1 MAVTVTHAT
10 PADGTFSAAGAIAWD
25 EAHTVTGAQES
36 DADLTAIAGLSPSND
51 DVIQRKAGAWTNR
64 TQAQLLTDLVAAG
77 AASASSTTTLTNKSL
92 DLASNTVTGTTAQF
106 NTALSDGN
114 FATLAGSETLTN
126 KTLTAP
132 VISTISNTGTV
143 TLFTATDTVVGKAT
157 TDTLTNKTISGASNT
172 LTVRLAN
179 DVTGNLPVT
188 NQNSGTDASSSTFW
202 RGDGTWATPAGSG
215 DVTLNGVQT
224 LTNKTIALG
233 SNTVS
238 GTLAEFNTA
247 VTDANFASLAGSET
261 LTNKTLTAPVISTI
275 SNTGTVTLFTATD
288 TVVGK
293 ATTDTLTNKSIA
305 LGTNTVTGTIAQ
317 FNTAVTDADFA
328 TLAGSE
334 TLTNKTLTAPVI
346 ASIVNTG
353 TLSLPTSTDTLVGR
367 ATTDTL
373 TNKTLNFA
381 NNSVTMTLAQLNTAI
396 SDADITQLS
405 APSDANYFAQRTSG
419 NDGDEYARDVY
430 RVHTPRASADGTIRL
445 GTFPS
450 NRGGVVVKAN
460 AWKSTGTCTLALK
473 INTTAITGLSALS
486 VTTTEGSDTS
496 ASAANVVAAGDEIN
510 ATISSDSGGGT
521 IYIEIEY
528 YKARTA

>member
-1 MAVTVTHAT
+1 MAITVTHAT
-10 PADGTFSAAGAIAWD
+10 PADGTFSVAGATAWD
-25 EAHTVTGAQES
+25 EAHTVSGS
-36 DADLTAIAGLSPSND
+36 I
-51 DVIQRKAGAWTNR
+51 
-64 TQAQLLTDLVAAG
+64 
-77 AASASSTTTLTNKSL
+77 
-92 DLASNTVTGTTAQF
+92 DLASTTVTGTTAQF
-106 NTALSDGN
+106 NTALSDNN

>member
-1 MAVTVTHAT
+1 MAITVTHAT
-10 PADGTFSAAGAIAWD
+10 PADGTFSVAGATAWD
-25 EAHTVTGAQES
+25 EAHTVSGS
-36 DADLTAIAGLSPSND
+36 I
-51 DVIQRKAGAWTNR
+51 
-64 TQAQLLTDLVAAG
+64 
-77 AASASSTTTLTNKSL
+77 
-92 DLASNTVTGTTAQF
+92 DLASTTVTGTTAQF
-106 NTALSDGN
+106 NTALSDNN

-288 TVVGK
+288 TVVGQ

>member
-1 MAVTVTHAT
+1 MAITVTHAT
-10 PADGTFSAAGAIAWD
+10 PADGTFSVAGATAWD
-25 EAHTVTGAQES
+25 EAHTVSGS
-36 DADLTAIAGLSPSND
+36 I
-51 DVIQRKAGAWTNR
+51 
-64 TQAQLLTDLVAAG
+64 
-77 AASASSTTTLTNKSL
+77 
-92 DLASNTVTGTTAQF
+92 DLASTTVTGTTAQF
-106 NTALSDGN
+106 NTALSDNN

-157 TDTLTNKTISGASNT
+157 TDTLTNKTIAGASNT

-188 NQNSGTDASSSTFW
+188 NLNSGTSASSSTFW
-202 RGDGTWATPAGSG
+202 RGDGTWSTPAGSG

-261 LTNKTLTAPVISTI
+261 LTNKTLTSPVISTI

-317 FNTAVTDADFA
+317 FNTAVTDANFA
-328 TLAGSE
+328 TLAGTE
-334 TLTNKTLTAPVI
+334 TLTNKTIDL
-346 ASIVNTG
+346 ASNT
-353 TLSLPTSTDTLVGR
+353 L
-367 ATTDTL
+367 
-373 TNKTLNFA
+373 
-381 NNSVTMTLAQLNTAI
+381 TMTLAQLNTAI
-396 SDADITQLS
+396 SDANITQLS
-405 APSDANYFAQRTSG
+405 APADANYFAQRTSG
-419 NDGDEYARDVY
+419 NDGDEYARRYFSFV
-430 RVHTPRASADGTIRL
+430 TTIPGADATERIWQAP
-445 GTFPS
+445 T
-450 NRGGVVVKAN
+450 NQGVIITGAHGWTN
-460 AWKSTGTCTLALK
+460 AGTCTLALK
-473 INTTAITGLSALS
+473 IGSTNITGLSALS
-486 VTTTEGSDTS
+486 LTSTEGTDT
-496 ASAANVVAAGDEIN
+496 AGTAANDMAGDDKLN
-510 ATISSDSGGGT
+510 ATVSSESGVDT
-521 IYIEIEY
+521 IYIRVQGY
-528 YKARTA
+528 VKRATA

>member
-1 MAVTVTHAT
+1 MAITVTHAT
-10 PADGTFSAAGAIAWD
+10 PADGTFSSAGATAWD
-25 EAHTVTGAQES
+25 EAHTVSGS
-36 DADLTAIAGLSPSND
+36 I
-51 DVIQRKAGAWTNR
+51 
-64 TQAQLLTDLVAAG
+64 
-77 AASASSTTTLTNKSL
+77 
-92 DLASNTVTGTTAQF
+92 DLASTTVTGTTAQF
-106 NTALSDGN
+106 NTALSDNN

-126 KTLTAP
+126 KTITAP

-143 TLFTATDTVVGKAT
+143 TLFTATDTVVGRAT

-215 DVTLNGVQT
+215 DVTLNGAQT
-224 LTNKTIALG
+224 LTNKTMAFG
-233 SNTVS
+233 SNTFS

-247 VTDANFASLAGSET
+247 VTDANLASLAGSETLTNKTIDLASNTVTMTLAQLNTAVSDANMASIAGSET

-328 TLAGSE
+328 TLAGTE
-334 TLTNKTLTAPVI
+334 TLTNKTLTTPVI
-346 ASIVNTG
+346 ASVSNSGTVTLPTG
-353 TLSLPTSTDTLVGR
+353 TRTLVAR
-367 ATTDTL
+367 DTTDTL
-373 TNKTLNFA
+373 TNKTIDLASNT
-381 NNSVTMTLAQLNTAI
+381 VTMTLAQLNTAI
-396 SDADITQLS
+396 SDANITQLS

>member
-92 DLASNTVTGTTAQF
+92 DLATNTVTGTTAEF

-157 TDTLTNKTISGASNT
+157 TDTLTNKTIAGASNT

-188 NQNSGTDASSSTFW
+188 NLNSGTSASSSTYW
-202 RGDGTWATPAGSG
+202 RGDGTWATPGGSG

-247 VTDANFASLAGSET
+247 VTDANLASLAGSETLTNKTIDLASNTVTMTLAQLNTAVSDANMASIAGSET

-317 FNTAVTDADFA
+317 FNTAVTDANFA
-328 TLAGSE
+328 TLAGTE
-334 TLTNKTLTAPVI
+334 TLTGKTIDFTD
-346 ASIVNTG
+346 NT
-353 TLSLPTSTDTLVGR
+353 
-367 ATTDTL
+367 
-373 TNKTLNFA
+373 
-381 NNSVTMTLAQLNTAI
+381 VTMTLAQLNTAI
-396 SDADITQLS
+396 SDANITQLS

>member
-1 MAVTVTHAT
+1 MAITVTHAT
-10 PADGTFSAAGAIAWD
+10 PADGTFSSAGATAWD
-25 EAHTVTGAQES
+25 EAHTVSGS
-36 DADLTAIAGLSPSND
+36 I
-51 DVIQRKAGAWTNR
+51 
-64 TQAQLLTDLVAAG
+64 
-77 AASASSTTTLTNKSL
+77 
-92 DLASNTVTGTTAQF
+92 DLASTTVTGTTAQF
-106 NTALSDGN
+106 NTALSDNN

-215 DVTLNGVQT
+215 DVTLNGAQT
-224 LTNKTIALG
+224 LTNKTMAFG

-373 TNKTLNFA
+373 TNKTFNFA

-405 APSDANYFAQRTSG
+405 APSDANYFAQRNSG
-419 NDGDEYARDVY
+419 NTADEYARDYQLVTI
-430 RVHTPRASADGTIRL
+430 VKACADGTIEL
-445 GTFPS
+445 GEFPS
-450 NRGGVVVKAN
+450 VRGGVITLAKAF
-460 AWKSTGTCTLALK
+460 KSTGTCTLALK
-473 INTTAITGLSALS
+473 IGSTAITGLGSLS
-486 VTTTEGSDTS
+486 ITTTEGAMTT
-496 ASAANVVAAGDEIN
+496 ASAANVAAGGNLIN

-521 IYIEIEY
+521 ITFKIEY
-528 YKARTA
+528 YKARATA